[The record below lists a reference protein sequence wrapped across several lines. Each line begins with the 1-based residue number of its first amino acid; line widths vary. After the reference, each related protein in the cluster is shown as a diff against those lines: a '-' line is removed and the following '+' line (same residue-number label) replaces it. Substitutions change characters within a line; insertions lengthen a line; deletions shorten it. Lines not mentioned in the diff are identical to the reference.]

1 MSDFK
6 TKFITIPEHIDW
18 NKFNIKDMNNSSV
31 VIYVRELKKDI
42 EGDMNKL
49 NILKQMPNLSSIKL
63 VSPDFNVGIYM
74 GELLKEFTFRKSFDL
89 LDDYKNQDRSYIQPS
104 SLHKGL
110 PLSTIPNSY
119 IQWGANIEGLN
130 SGNNRVN
137 NIIIEGLNSG
147 NNRVNNI
154 IKAGTRD
161 TADLNDSYPSEEAFT
176 EINRIIDEFC
186 KIPNLTLI
194 DKVVLVANY
203 LQANVQFVE
212 GRVSHAIDGNYECQD
227 YSLEKYDGVDKV
239 DNVLFDKIGKCNCI
253 SRTMMYM
260 LNNPKM
266 NVNCRIA
273 CDTVG
278 GHAYCYIYDDETG
291 QLYCTDPTWCISRNP
306 NRFTDTLK
314 ASKFSDE
321 YLLIGQDKLST
332 MNYHNTT
339 NILPQEFAQNSIDRK
354 LIQESVEKLKTYGI
368 SFDYPM
374 EIPLPSVRTDRQLGE
389 TITP

>member
-6 TKFITIPEHIDW
+6 TKFITIPEYIDW

-31 VIYVRELKKDI
+31 VIYVGELKKDI

-74 GELLKEFTFRKSFDL
+74 GKLLKDFTLRKSFDL
-89 LDDYKNQDRSYIQPS
+89 LDDFKNQDRRYVQPS
-104 SLHKGL
+104 SLPKGL
-110 PLSTIPNSY
+110 PLTSIPNSY
-119 IQWGANIEGLN
+119 IQWGANRKKLN
-130 SGNNRVN
+130 LGNNRVN
-137 NIIIEGLNSG
+137 NIIMADTHDIADS
-147 NNRVNNI
+147 NN
-154 IKAGTRD
+154 
-161 TADLNDSYPSEEAFT
+161 SYPSEEAFT

-186 KIPNLTLI
+186 KIPDLTLI

-203 LQANVQFVE
+203 LQKNVQFVE
-212 GRVSHAIDGNYECQD
+212 GRISHAIDGNYECQD
-227 YSLEKYDGVDKV
+227 YSLEKYDGVNKV
-239 DNVLFDKIGKCNCI
+239 DNVLFDKIGKCNCV
-253 SRTMMYM
+253 SRTMMFM

-273 CDTVG
+273 DDAVG

-291 QLYCTDPTWCISRNP
+291 QLYCADPTWCISRNP
-306 NRFTDTLK
+306 NRFKDTLK

-332 MNYHNTT
+332 MDYHNTT

-374 EIPLPSVRTDRQLGE
+374 EIPLSSVRIDRQLGE